1 MILLQFIGVTIQ
13 DVDLETQT
21 YIGCVIYLDHVEFAR
36 ATLLWEAKPS
46 DKHIY
51 EVDKKRYSMQVE
63 ATEDVLGA
71 KVFSSRSELNDE
83 IIRQVVRTIAE
94 FNPDLPQAT

>member
-1 MILLQFIGVTIQ
+1 
-13 DVDLETQT
+13 
-21 YIGCVIYLDHVEFAR
+21 
-36 ATLLWEAKPS
+36 
-46 DKHIY
+46 
-51 EVDKKRYSMQVE
+51 MQVE